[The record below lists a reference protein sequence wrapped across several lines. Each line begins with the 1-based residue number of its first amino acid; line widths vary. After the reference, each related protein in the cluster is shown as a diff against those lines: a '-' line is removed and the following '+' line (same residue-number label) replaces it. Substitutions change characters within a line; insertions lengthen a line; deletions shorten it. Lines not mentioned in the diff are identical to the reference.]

1 MARLGLSWQR
11 VTQLIPL
18 LIGITIVTFLL
29 IRIVPGDPATQILG
43 DRYTPAQASALNH
56 SLGLDRS
63 FWVQYLEFCRS
74 ALNGT
79 FGYSYYYKTDVGS
92 VIGARLGP
100 TMLLLA
106 VAGVFTI
113 AIAVPVGVVAA
124 LRRGGI
130 FDQVTRII
138 FTIGFALPG
147 FLLGIILIL
156 IFGVKL
162 NTAPIGGWG
171 NDFPSHLFHLVLP
184 AVTLAIPFSTVLV
197 RSLRASTI
205 TVLEADFVT
214 TARLKGIRPGR
225 LLWRH
230 VLRNSIVSVIVVF
243 GVNLAFL
250 VGGTVIVE
258 NVFSLPGLGSLL
270 VNSVS
275 TRDYPVVQAVALL
288 FAVFVV
294 LVNLLTDV
302 IHAALD
308 PRLARS
314 GRL

>member
-1 MARLGLSWQR
+1 MQRLGLSWQR
-11 VTQLIPL
+11 LTQLVPL

-43 DRYTPAQASALNH
+43 NRYTPAQAADLDH
-56 SLGLDRS
+56 SLGLDKS
-63 FWVQYLEFCRS
+63 IWVQYLEFCRS
-74 ALNGT
+74 ALNGS
-79 FGYSYYYKTDVGS
+79 FGYSYYYKTSVGS
-92 VIGARLGP
+92 VLGARIGP

-106 VAGVFTI
+106 VSGLFTI
-113 AIAVPVGVVAA
+113 ALAVPVGVIAA

-130 FDQVTRII
+130 FDQVTRVL
-138 FTIGFALPG
+138 FTVGFALPG

-171 NDFPSHLFHLVLP
+171 NGFASHLFHLVLP
-184 AVTLAIPFSTVLV
+184 GVTLAIPFSTVLV

-214 TARLKGIRPGR
+214 TARLKGISPGAV
-225 LLWRH
+225 LVRH
-230 VLRNSIVSVIVVF
+230 ILRNSIVSVVVVF

-288 FAVFVV
+288 FAVFV
-294 LVNLLTDV
+294 LAVNLLTDIV
-302 IHAALD
+302 HAALD
-308 PRLARS
+308 PRLARA
-314 GRL
+314 GRV